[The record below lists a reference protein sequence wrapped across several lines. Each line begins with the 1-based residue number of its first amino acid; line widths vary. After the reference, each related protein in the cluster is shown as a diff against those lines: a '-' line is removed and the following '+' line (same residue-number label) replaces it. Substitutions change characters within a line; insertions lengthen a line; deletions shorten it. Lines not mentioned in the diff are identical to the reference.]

1 MVAQIVHEQEPKPS
15 FALPFADAIDALTVW
30 SSFDGWILVEWRG
43 AHDRDGRAAAGR
55 VIAIAAVVG
64 REHVRIAMKNA
75 YATNMIGLNEVGDFA
90 PLGGKDA
97 PMVLVADSAAA
108 STTAE
113 TITIGVAA

>member
-1 MVAQIVHEQEPKPS
+1 MVER
-15 FALPFADAIDALTVW
+15 
-30 SSFDGWILVEWRG
+30 RG
-43 AHDRDGRAAAGR
+43 AHDWNGRAATGG
-55 VIAIAAVVG
+55 VIAVSAVVC
-64 REHVRIAMKNA
+64 REHVRVAMENA
-75 YATNMIGLNEVGDFA
+75 DAANMVGLDEVSDFA